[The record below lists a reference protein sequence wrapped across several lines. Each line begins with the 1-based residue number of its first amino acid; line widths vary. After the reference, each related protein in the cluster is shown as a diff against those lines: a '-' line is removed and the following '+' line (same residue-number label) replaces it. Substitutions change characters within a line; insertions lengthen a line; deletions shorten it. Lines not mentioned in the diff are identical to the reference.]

1 VTEDRFEGGAPSFE
15 RFRAGWLL
23 VYPDGA
29 IGCRHVMTEDAARCL
44 ARLAGIDFP
53 TGRREGEHA

>member
-23 VYPDGA
+23 VYPD
-29 IGCRHVMTEDAARCL
+29 AARGL
-44 ARLAGIDFP
+44 ARLSGIDFP